1 MMVYSREEC
10 LQMIDEYKKAELAVL
25 SGKSYK
31 IGTRELER
39 EDLSEIRKGRAFWES
54 ELEKLNNNGRKK
66 LGRRV
71 IPRDL

>member
-1 MMVYSREEC
+1 MAYTREDC
-10 LQMIDEYKKAELAVL
+10 LQMIEAYRKAELAVL

-39 EDLSEIRKGRAFWES
+39 EDLDDVVKHRVEWERRLQILENGGKSRKIRGI
-54 ELEKLNNNGRKK
+54 
-66 LGRRV
+66 

>member
-1 MMVYSREEC
+1 MAYTREDC
-10 LQMIDEYKKAELAVL
+10 LHMIEAYRKAELAVL

-39 EDLSEIRKGRAFWES
+39 EDLSKIRKGRVFWES
-54 ELEKLNNNGRKK
+54 ELEKLNNNGKRK

>member
-1 MMVYSREEC
+1 MAYTREDC
-10 LQMIDEYKKAELAVL
+10 LHMIEAYKKAELAVL

-39 EDLSEIRKGRAFWES
+39 EDLSEIRKGRTFWEG
-54 ELEKLNNNGRKK
+54 ELDKLNNNGRKK

>member
-1 MMVYSREEC
+1 MAYTREDC
-10 LQMIDEYKKAELAVL
+10 LQMIEAYKKAELSVL
-25 SGKSYK
+25 TGKSYK

-54 ELEKLNNNGRKK
+54 ELEKLNSKGKK
-66 LGRRV
+66 RLSRRV

>member
-1 MMVYSREEC
+1 
-10 LQMIDEYKKAELAVL
+10 MIEAYKKAEIAVL
-25 SGKSYK
+25 TGKSYK
-31 IGTRELER
+31 IGTRELVR

-54 ELEKLNNNGRKK
+54 ELEKLNNNRKRK

>member
-1 MMVYSREEC
+1 MAYTREDC
-10 LQMIDEYKKAELAVL
+10 LHMIEAYRKAELAVL

-39 EDLSEIRKGRAFWES
+39 EDLSEIRKGRAFWEA
-54 ELEKLNNNGRKK
+54 ELDKLNSNGRKK

>member
-1 MMVYSREEC
+1 MNYTREEC
-10 LQMIDEYKKAELAVL
+10 SQMIETYRKAEIAVL
-25 SGKSYK
+25 TGKSYK

-54 ELEKLNNNGRKK
+54 ELEKLNNNGKRK

>member
-1 MMVYSREEC
+1 MAYTREDC
-10 LQMIDEYKKAELAVL
+10 LHMIEAYRKAELAVL

-39 EDLSEIRKGRAFWES
+39 EDLSEIRKGRASWES
-54 ELEKLNNNGRKK
+54 ELEKLNNNGKRK

>member
-1 MMVYSREEC
+1 MAYTREEC
-10 LQMIDEYKKAELAVL
+10 LHMIEAYKKAELAVL

-39 EDLSEIRKGRAFWES
+39 EDLSEIRKGRAFWEG
-54 ELEKLNNNGRKK
+54 ELDRLNNNGRKK

-71 IPRDL
+71 VPRDL